1 MAYWLEKEIYFLIKD
16 KKILFFKENIIIIM
30 KDINELYRQLLLPS
44 DALVADIAELKG
56 DILILGV
63 GGKMGPA
70 LAKLAKQAVDSAG
83 VKKRIIGA
91 SRFSEAGL
99 QDELNSV
106 GIETYQADLLQDDQL
121 DALPDAENV
130 LYLAGTKF
138 GTIGKEPF
146 TWAMNSYLPGRVAQK
161 YKNSRIV
168 IFSTGNVY
176 PLSPVLMGGADE
188 TVTPQPIGEYAQ
200 SCLGRERLFQYYSSR
215 YNNPTLIY
223 RLNYANDVMYGVLLE
238 IARSVKEKKL
248 IDLSMGHVNVIWQ
261 GDANEMALRAF
272 QHCSVPSK
280 ILNIAGP
287 ETIPVRW
294 LAKEFGKL
302 FGQTPEFI
310 NQEQDTA
317 LLSNASESF
326 RLFGYPKVPLKKMIE
341 LIVEW
346 INEGG
351 RVINKPTHFQER
363 TGQF

>member
-1 MAYWLEKEIYFLIKD
+1 M
-16 KKILFFKENIIIIM
+16 NN
-30 KDINELYRQLLLPS
+30 INELYRQLLLPS
-44 DALVADIAELKG
+44 DALVSDIAALNG

-70 LAKLAKQAVDSAG
+70 LARLAKQAVDKAG
-83 VKKRIIGA
+83 LNKKIIGVA
-91 SRFSEAGL
+91 RFSEAGL
-99 QDELNSV
+99 QDELENQ

-121 DALPDAENV
+121 QALPDAENV

-138 GTIGKEPF
+138 GTTGKESL
-146 TWAMNSYLPGRVAQK
+146 TWAMNAYLPGRVAQK

-168 IFSTGNVY
+168 VFSTGNVY
-176 PLSPVLMGGADE
+176 PLTPVLSGGADE
-188 TVTPQPIGEYAQ
+188 NRLPEPIGEYAQ
-200 SCLGRERLFQYYSSR
+200 SCLGRERLFQYYSSN

-223 RLNYANDVMYGVLLE
+223 RLNYANDVAYGVLLE
-238 IARSVKEKKL
+238 IARSVKEKKP

-317 LLSNASESF
+317 LLSNASEAF

-351 RVINKPTHFQER
+351 KIINKPTHFQER
-363 TGQF
+363 AGQF